1 MTKIMH
7 FVFCAVLFLNIGIL
21 KKQEQKNKKTK
32 KTIFNRKYCRID
44 VYNNRGINIIYKHFF

>member
-1 MTKIMH
+1 MH
-7 FVFCAVLFLNIGIL
+7 FVFCAVLFLNIEIL